1 MAKISTYS
9 TDVLISTDDKLIGT
23 DAENSNATKN
33 FLVGDLLDFINENLT
48 NIGVPYVGATQNV
61 NLGTYNLLADY
72 IEGTEVYSPDTSGDI
87 LSAWNELRV
96 DSGAIISL
104 NGEAGNDGDV
114 ITSKGAGTNPV
125 WTSPG
130 DFFQSAVLTLP
141 TYASNAAALA
151 GGLVQGQLYASAA
164 GVVSI
169 VL

>member
-9 TDVLISTDDKLIGT
+9 TDALISTDDKLIGT

-61 NLGTYNLLADY
+61 DLGTYNLLADY
-72 IEGTEVYSPDTSGDI
+72 IEGSEIYSPDTSGDV
-87 LSAWNELRV
+87 LSAWDELRV
-96 DSGAIISL
+96 DAGATISL
-104 NGEAGNDGDV
+104 NGDVGEDGYV
-114 ITSKGAGTNPV
+114 MKSKGAGTNPV
-125 WTSPG
+125 WISPG
-130 DFFQSAVLTLP
+130 DFFESAVLTLP
-141 TYASNAAALA
+141 TYASNAEALA
-151 GGLVQGQLYASAA
+151 GGLIQGQLYKSAA

>member
-9 TDVLISTDDKLIGT
+9 TDALISTDDKLIGT
-23 DAENSNATKN
+23 DAESSNATKN

-61 NLGTYNLLADY
+61 DLGTYNLLADY
-72 IEGTEVYSPDTSGDI
+72 IEGSEVYSPDTSGDV

-96 DSGAIISL
+96 DASATISL
-104 NGEAGNDGDV
+104 NGDVGEDGYV
-114 ITSKGAGTNPV
+114 MKSKGVGANPV
-125 WTSPG
+125 WISPG
-130 DFFQSAVLTLP
+130 DFFESAVLTLS
-141 TYASNAAALA
+141 TYASNAEALA
-151 GGLVQGQLYASAA
+151 GGLIQGQLYKSAA

>member
-9 TDVLISTDDKLIGT
+9 TDALISTDDKLIGT
-23 DAENSNATKN
+23 DAEKSNATKN
-33 FLVGDLLDFINENLT
+33 FLIGDLLDFINENLT

-72 IEGTEVYSPDTSGDI
+72 IEGTEVYSLDTSGDI
-87 LSAWNELRV
+87 LTAWNEFRV
-96 DSGAIISL
+96 DAGATISL

-114 ITSKGAGTNPV
+114 MISKGVGANPV
-125 WTSPG
+125 WASPG
-130 DFFQSAVLTLP
+130 DAFENAVLSLP

-151 GGLVQGQLYASAA
+151 GGLIQGQLYKSAA